1 MLEFSTSHTKPISE
15 GQNSYRHL
23 GAHRFLPSIHINKL
37 YNSQMLK
44 MQTYCSD
51 NRINPLPSTPPPK
64 PNTVYKMYFSILSWK
79 TKNSFR
85 LKMYIS
91 IILLLLQVIQ
101 IVNVVQLVIFW
112 LKLICHLTVTTFWST
127 QSDSSLN
134 SIIRSLSF
142 HFLPGTTPTG
152 WLAWAAKIWIH

>member
-51 NRINPLPSTPPPK
+51 NRINPLPSTPPK
-64 PNTVYKMYFSILSWK
+64 PNAVYKMYFSILSWK

-91 IILLLLQVIQ
+91 IYHFTFVTGYSNSKCCAVSNILV
-101 IVNVVQLVIFW
+101 
-112 LKLICHLTVTTFWST
+112 KTHLS
-127 QSDSSLN
+127 SDSHNILIYSEW
-134 SIIRSLSF
+134 F
-142 HFLPGTTPTG
+142 
-152 WLAWAAKIWIH
+152 